1 MKDDI
6 YIKDKTLFI
15 KKESEYVLVTK
26 THITLMKQFLH
37 TTINFDDI
45 EPFRGISFT
54 GNYGN
59 ITIDSYITSISF
71 VDSKVDT
78 FKVRESDTY
87 TTRKYINLCNT
98 QIGIISSLQNDL
110 SISTHNS
117 GRKSEIEVIEVCNVS
132 LSTARAFIGV
142 LRCKRL
148 CFFDDV
154 NIGILYSCVDDGF
167 VEHSLYNVNIRYY
180 NHPNIIGKNYITL
193 NRAKVV
199 AFDKVKV
206 SNIDSHVFSYIM
218 SRMI

>member
-78 FKVRESDTY
+78 FKVRESDIY

-117 GRKSEIEVIEVCNVS
+117 SRNSEIEVMEVCNVS
-132 LSTARAFIGV
+132 LSTVRAFIGV

-148 CFFDDV
+148 RLYDDV
-154 NIGILYSCVDDGF
+154 NIGLLYSYIADNFED
-167 VEHSLYNVNIRYY
+167 SLYNVNIRYY

-193 NRAKVV
+193 NQVKVV
-199 AFDKVKV
+199 TFDKVKV
-206 SNIDSHVFSYIM
+206 GDIDKHVLSYIM

>member
-1 MKDDI
+1 MKDGI
-6 YIKDKTLFI
+6 YIKDRTLFI
-15 KKESEYVLVTK
+15 KKEAEYVLVTN
-26 THITLMKQFLH
+26 THISLIKQFSH
-37 TTINFDDI
+37 TSIKFDDI

-54 GNYGN
+54 GDYAN
-59 ITIDSYITSISF
+59 ITIDSDITSISF
-71 VDSKVDT
+71 VDSKVDA

-87 TTRKYINLCNT
+87 TARKYINLCNT
-98 QIGIISSLQNDL
+98 RIGIISSLQNDL

-117 GRKSEIEVIEVCNVS
+117 GRKSEVEVIEGRNVS
-132 LSTARAFIGV
+132 LSTARAFVGV

-148 CFFDDV
+148 RLFDDV
-154 NIGILYSCVDDGF
+154 NIGILYSCVDDSF
-167 VEHSLYNVNIRYY
+167 EHSLYNVNIRYY

-206 SNIDSHVFSYIM
+206 SNIDSHVLSYIM